1 MIKEFWDFDENLN
14 YVSIKADD
22 GLYYKVWNLGPPEIL
37 NEVADVLAKVRH
49 DINTI
54 LIYAYQNRDL
64 WYNHPIA
71 FGMFHTFDIH
81 TPEIY
86 NLTSPKP
93 EDFVTFTYQEMAKND
108 WGGLGLNKP
117 KVIISIPVEYKG
129 KEVDYPIAER
139 RAIFLTIR
147 NLRNNKLNKY
157 STILD
162 LAIHELTHTTCNDVK
177 WKKDNHLHPYP
188 VYHKLMRSLAKK
200 AGVFN

>member
-1 MIKEFWDFDENLN
+1 MKEFWDFDENLN
-14 YVSIKADD
+14 YIPIKAND
-22 GLYYKVWNLGPPEIL
+22 GLYYKVWNEGSQETLK
-37 NEVADVLAKVRH
+37 EVADVLAKVRH

-54 LIYAYQNRDL
+54 LIYAYKNRNT

-86 NLTSPKP
+86 NLTNPRP
-93 EDFVTFTYQEMAKND
+93 EDFVTFVYQEMAKNN

-117 KVIISIPVEYKG
+117 KVITSIQVEYKG
-129 KEVDYPIAER
+129 KEVEYPIAER

-157 STILD
+157 STVLD

-188 VYHKLMRSLAKK
+188 VYHKLMRTLAKK
-200 AGVFN
+200 AGVLN